1 MTSVDARK
9 LGCWSLFQ
17 VGALGMIEL
26 LKTEGHARREM
37 AVTLA

>member
-26 LKTEGHARREM
+26 LKTEVMRG
-37 AVTLA
+37 VK

>member
-1 MTSVDARK
+1 VDARN

-26 LKTEGHARREM
+26 LKHGGSCEA
-37 AVTLA
+37 

>member
-17 VGALGMIEL
+17 VGAFEMIEL